1 MKFTLV
7 KLSAL
12 ALVAASMVSAEESQP
27 KLRDAKKNLPELRG
41 AIQVGAEQ
49 DVALS
54 DESSDVSSEMPSN
67 ESSLESSFLPDEMNE
82 EERNN
87 DDDDDDDDDTRKSR
101 RNRNSDNNSNSNG
114 NGKTNAAQK
123 RQKQRDSRRS
133 NKNPDRTQKEEQ
145 RERER
150 KNDQSR
156 SRGNRCGDPGEPGCG
171 NDNFPRNREAQRN
184 FRCNTRGASC
194 NHHRVKPGDEPNGR
208 RAVRDMDCIMDCD
221 DGRSDR
227 ARENC
232 ERTCAAKKAKLAQE

>member
-1 MKFTLV
+1 MRAKSKREKTSS
-7 KLSAL
+7 KAEDAL
-12 ALVAASMVSAEESQP
+12 EAKIRKKNAAASSSSRRAE
-27 KLRDAKKNLPELRG
+27 R
-41 AIQVGAEQ
+41 
-49 DVALS
+49 
-54 DESSDVSSEMPSN
+54 
-67 ESSLESSFLPDEMNE
+67 SLEE
-82 EERNN
+82 EEKVEEGFSVNG
-87 DDDDDDDDDTRKSR
+87 DDDDDDDDTRKSR